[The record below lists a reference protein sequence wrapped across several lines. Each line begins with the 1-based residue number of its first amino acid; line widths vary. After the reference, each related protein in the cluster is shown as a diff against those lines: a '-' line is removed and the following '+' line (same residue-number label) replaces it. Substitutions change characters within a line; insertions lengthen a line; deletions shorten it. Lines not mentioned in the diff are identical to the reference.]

1 MTLTK
6 RGKMEND
13 ELIKLKKAT
22 VSSLQAINVF
32 AYQLD
37 KADRRLNSYII
48 SCINNPE
55 AHNLYELLAIRRFF
69 RLLDMYDF
77 RIGEVKKFVVFYESL
92 KFSGTK
98 GKTRYKLTPI
108 QVFQFANI
116 VGFYK
121 PGTDKR
127 LIREALL
134 FVPRK
139 FSKTTSVASLSIYD
153 LLFGDANAQ
162 TYVAAN
168 SYNQAKVCFD
178 EIRNILKA
186 LDPKLK
192 RFTINREII
201 YNRIK
206 GKTSFA
212 RCLASNPDKLD
223 GLNASMV
230 IVDEYSQA
238 DSASLKN
245 VLTSSMGAR
254 LNPLT
259 VVITTA
265 SDKQTAPFV
274 EMLKMYKA
282 VLRGEIENDSI
293 FAHIFEPDVNDEEG
307 DPATWRKVQPHMG
320 ITVYEDFYTDAY
332 QKALFSAPDALEFR
346 TKLLNI
352 FATDSA
358 KTWIEAKQIEER
370 FKNIRIEEFKTAP
383 PTMVAIDL
391 SVRDDFSSVT
401 YNIYSKS
408 SASFHSVTD
417 YYLPEGTLYNHPN
430 RELYRSWADAG
441 YLHLCKGNIIDYQQI
456 ADDIL
461 RRAKY
466 LKILG
471 IGYDPYKSAEF
482 VNLISAA
489 VGGSDDYIKPVKQTY
504 GVFTSPVESLEIAL
518 YRNKMTFDPNPIT
531 PYCFANAV
539 LDEDRLGN
547 KKPIKRL
554 QNGKIDSTITNLMT
568 FHLYNTLE
576 G

>member
-352 FATDSA
+352 FAQNSDKIWLKA
-358 KTWIEAKQIEER
+358 QEIEALAKDVKLDNLANR
-370 FKNIRIEEFKTAP
+370 P
-383 PTMVAIDL
+383 PCMVAVDL
-391 SVRDDFSSVT
+391 SVCDDFSAVT
-401 YNIYSKS
+401 YTLYSS
-408 SASFHSVTD
+408 ESRSFHSHTD
-417 YYLPEGTLYNHPN
+417 YYFPREALAEHPN
-430 RELYRSWADAG
+430 RELYKSWAEKG
-441 YLHLCKGNIIDYQQI
+441 FLILCDGNVIDYKLI
-456 ADDIL
+456 VSDIL
-461 RRAKY
+461 RRNKS

-482 VNLISAA
+482 VNMLSSSGAKNILF
-489 VGGSDDYIKPVKQTY
+489 PVKQTY
-504 GVFTSPVESLEIAL
+504 GTFTSPVESFELAVKRKL
-518 YRNKMTFDPNPIT
+518 VSFNPNPINW
-531 PYCFANAV
+531 YCFANAV
-539 LDEDRLGN
+539 LDEDRNEN
-547 KKPIKRL
+547 KKPIKKTHNL
-554 QNGKIDSTITNLMT
+554 KIDGVITNLMT
-568 FHLYNTLE
+568 FYLFNNITR
-576 G
+576 

>member
-1 MTLTK
+1 
-6 RGKMEND
+6 MENKD
-13 ELIKLKKAT
+13 LIQLKRDT
-22 VSSLQAINVF
+22 VIYLQSVDVF
-32 AYQLD
+32 SYRLERAD
-37 KADRRLNSYII
+37 KRLNSYILG
-48 SCINNPE
+48 CIGSPD
-55 AHNLYELLAIRRFF
+55 AHNLYELLAIRLFF
-69 RLLDMYDF
+69 RKVDMYDF

-108 QVFQFANI
+108 QVFQFSNI

-121 PGTDKR
+121 PGTNKR
-127 LIREALL
+127 LIRDALL

-186 LDPKLK
+186 LDPKLR

-282 VLRGEIENDSI
+282 ILRGEIENDSI
-293 FAHIFEPDVNDEEG
+293 FAHIFEPDVDDEEG

-320 ITVYEDFYTDAY
+320 ITVYEDFYVDAY

-370 FKNIRIEEFKTAP
+370 FKAIRIEEIKSQP
-383 PTMVAIDL
+383 QTMVAVDL
-391 SVRDDFSSVT
+391 SVKDDFSSVT
-401 YNIYSKS
+401 YNIYSIDGG
-408 SASFHSVTD
+408 SFHSVTD
-417 YYLPEGTLYNHPN
+417 YYLPEGTLFNHPN
-430 RELYRSWADAG
+430 RELYRGWADAG
-441 YLHLCKGNIIDYQQI
+441 YLQLCKGDIIDFQQI
-456 ADDIL
+456 ADDVLKRAGYLQIL
-461 RRAKY
+461 C
-466 LKILG
+466 

-482 VNLISAA
+482 VNLLSAA
-489 VGGSDDYIKPVKQTY
+489 IGNADDYIKPVKQTY
-504 GVFTSPVESLEIAL
+504 GVFTSPVESFEIAL
-518 YRNKMTFDPNPIT
+518 YRNKITFDPNPIT
-531 PYCFANAV
+531 PYCFGNAV

-568 FHLYNTLE
+568 FHLFNTLE
-576 G
+576 N

>member
-1 MTLTK
+1 MLW
-6 RGKMEND
+6 RRLANMED
-13 ELIKLKKAT
+13 KELIALKAKT
-22 VSSLQAINVF
+22 VSQLQCVDVYAF
-32 AYQLD
+32 GLD
-37 KADRRLNSYII
+37 KADKRLNSYII
-48 SCINNPE
+48 GCISNPD
-55 AHNLYELLAIRRFF
+55 AHNLYELLSIRRFF
-69 RLLDMYDF
+69 YLFKRYDF
-77 RIGEVKKFVVFYESL
+77 RNGEVRKFVVFYESL

-116 VGFYK
+116 VAFYK
-121 PGTDKR
+121 PGTNRR

-168 SYNQAKVCFD
+168 SYNQAKICFD
-178 EIRNILKA
+178 EIRNILKS
-186 LDPKLK
+186 LDPKLR
-192 RFTINREII
+192 RFTINREVI

-245 VLTSSMGAR
+245 VLTTSMGAR

-265 SDKQTAPFV
+265 SDKQEAPFV
-274 EMLKMYKA
+274 DMLQMYKA
-282 VLRGEIENDSI
+282 ILRGDIENDSI
-293 FAHIFEPDVNDEEG
+293 FAHIFEPDVGDEEG

-320 ITVYEDFYTDAY
+320 VTVYEDFYVDAY

-346 TKLLNI
+346 TKMLNI
-352 FATDSA
+352 FAVDAA
-358 KTWIEAKQIEER
+358 KVWLEAKQIREQFKKIDVER
-370 FKNIRIEEFKTAP
+370 IGSYP
-383 PTMVAIDL
+383 PTMAAVDL

-401 YNIYSKS
+401 YNIYSKENG
-408 SASFHSVTD
+408 SFHSITD

-430 RELYRSWADAG
+430 RELYRGWADAG
-441 YLHLCKGNIIDYQQI
+441 HLKLCEGDIIDYQQI
-456 ADDIL
+456 ADDVFK
-461 RRAKY
+461 RAKY
-466 LKILG
+466 LNILCV
-471 IGYDPYKSAEF
+471 GYDPYRSSEF
-482 VNLISAA
+482 VNLLTASA
-489 VGGSDDYIKPVKQTY
+489 GTSDYIKPVKQTY
-504 GVFTSPVESLEIAL
+504 GTFTSPVESFEIAL
-518 YRNKMTFDPNPIT
+518 YRKKITFDPNPIT
-531 PYCFANAV
+531 PYCFGNAV
-539 LDEDRLGN
+539 MDEDRLGN
-547 KKPIKRL
+547 KKPIKRT
-554 QNGKIDSTITNLMT
+554 QNEKIDSAITNLMT
-568 FHLYNTLE
+568 FYLFNTLE
-576 G
+576 N

>member
-1 MTLTK
+1 
-6 RGKMEND
+6 MEND
-13 ELIKLKKAT
+13 DLIKLKSDTVAHLKA
-22 VSSLQAINVF
+22 VDVLS
-32 AYQLD
+32 YRLD
-37 KADRRLNSYII
+37 IADIRLNLYINGCI
-48 SCINNPE
+48 SNPD

-69 RLLDMYDF
+69 HLLDTYDF
-77 RIGEVKKFVVFYESL
+77 RSGKVRKFVVFYESL

-121 PGTDKR
+121 PGTNKR

-139 FSKTTSVASLSIYD
+139 FSKTTSVASLAIYD

-186 LDPKLK
+186 LDPKLR

-320 ITVYEDFYTDAY
+320 VTVYEDFYVDAY

-352 FATDSA
+352 FATDAA
-358 KTWIEAKQIEER
+358 KTWIEAKQIEEH
-370 FKNIRIEEFKTAP
+370 FKSVKIENIKTPP
-383 PTMVAIDL
+383 PTMVAVDL

-401 YNIYSKS
+401 YNLYSKES
-408 SASFHSVTD
+408 GSFHSVTD
-417 YYLPEGTLYNHPN
+417 YYLPEGTLFNHPN
-430 RELYRSWADAG
+430 RELYRGWADAG
-441 YLHLCKGNIIDYQQI
+441 YLHLCEGDIIDYQQI

-461 RRAKY
+461 RRAGY
-466 LKILG
+466 LQILG

-482 VNLISAA
+482 VNLLASAI
-489 VGGSDDYIKPVKQTY
+489 GSSDDYIKPVKQTY
-504 GVFTSPVESLEIAL
+504 GTFTSPVESFEIAL
-518 YRNKMTFDPNPIT
+518 YRDKITFDPNPIT
-531 PYCFANAV
+531 PYCFSNAV

-568 FHLYNTLE
+568 FHLFNNLE
-576 G
+576 N

>member
-1 MTLTK
+1 
-6 RGKMEND
+6 MENK
-13 ELIKLKKAT
+13 EPIALKKAT
-22 VSSLQAINVF
+22 VASLQSVDVF
-32 AYQLD
+32 VYQLD
-37 KADRRLNSYII
+37 KADKRLNSYII
-48 SCINNPE
+48 GCISNPD

-69 RLLDMYDF
+69 RLLGLYDF

-186 LDPKLK
+186 LDPKLR

-282 VLRGEIENDSI
+282 ILRGEIENDFI
-293 FAHIFEPDVNDEEG
+293 FAHIFEPDVDDEEG

-320 ITVYEDFYTDAY
+320 ITVYEDFYVDAY
-332 QKALFSAPDALEFR
+332 RKALFSAPDALEFR

-352 FATDSA
+352 FATDAA

-370 FKNIRIEEFKTAP
+370 FKSIKIENLKTPP
-383 PTMVAIDL
+383 PTMVAVDL

-401 YNIYSKS
+401 YNIYSKNS
-408 SASFHSVTD
+408 GSFHSVTD
-417 YYLPEGTLYNHPN
+417 YYLPEGTLFNHPN
-430 RELYRSWADAG
+430 RELYRGWADAG
-441 YLHLCKGNIIDYQQI
+441 YLHLCEGDIIDYQQI

-461 RRAKY
+461 KRAGY
-466 LKILG
+466 LQILG

-482 VNLISAA
+482 VNLLSSAI
-489 VGGSDDYIKPVKQTY
+489 GSSNDYIKPVKQTY
-504 GVFTSPVESLEIAL
+504 GVFTSPVESFEIAL
-518 YRNKMTFDPNPIT
+518 YRNKITFDPNPIT
-531 PYCFANAV
+531 AYCFGNAV

-568 FHLYNTLE
+568 FHLFNTLE
-576 G
+576 N

>member
-1 MTLTK
+1 
-6 RGKMEND
+6 MESKD
-13 ELIKLKKAT
+13 LVQLKLDT
-22 VSSLQAINVF
+22 VALLQTVDVYSF
-32 AYQLD
+32 RLD
-37 KADRRLNSYII
+37 RADKRLNSYII
-48 SCINNPE
+48 GCISNPD

-69 RLLDMYDF
+69 YLLGKYDF
-77 RIGEVKKFVVFYESL
+77 RIGEVRKFVVFYEKL

-121 PGTDKR
+121 PGTNKR

-178 EIRNILKA
+178 EIRNILKS
-186 LDPKLK
+186 LDPKLR

-282 VLRGEIENDSI
+282 ILRGEIENDSI
-293 FAHIFEPDVNDEEG
+293 FAHIFEPDVDDEEG

-352 FATDSA
+352 FAVDAT

-370 FKNIRIEEFKTAP
+370 FKAIKIENIRSHP
-383 PTMVAIDL
+383 PTMVAVDL

-401 YNIYSKS
+401 YNIYSADS
-408 SASFHSVTD
+408 GSFHSVTD
-417 YYLPEGTLYNHPN
+417 YYLPEGTLFDHPN
-430 RELYRSWADAG
+430 RELYRGWADAG
-441 YLHLCKGNIIDYQQI
+441 YLHLCEGEIIDYEQI
-456 ADDIL
+456 ANDIL
-461 RRAKY
+461 KRAEY
-466 LKILG
+466 LKILD

-482 VNLISAA
+482 VNYLSAA
-489 VGGSDDYIKPVKQTY
+489 IGSDEHIKPVKQTY
-504 GVFTSPVESLEIAL
+504 GVFTSPVESFEIAL
-518 YRNKMTFDPNPIT
+518 YRNKITFDPNPIT
-531 PYCFANAV
+531 PYCFGNAV
-539 LDEDRLGN
+539 LDEDRLCN

-554 QNGKIDSTITNLMT
+554 HNCKIDSTITNLMT
-568 FHLYNTLE
+568 FHLFNNLST
-576 G
+576 

>member
-1 MTLTK
+1 
-6 RGKMEND
+6 MEND
-13 ELIKLKKAT
+13 DLIKLKSDTVAHLKA
-22 VSSLQAINVF
+22 VDVLS
-32 AYQLD
+32 YRLD
-37 KADRRLNSYII
+37 IADIRLNLYINGCI
-48 SCINNPE
+48 SNPD

-69 RLLDMYDF
+69 HLLDTYDF
-77 RIGEVKKFVVFYESL
+77 RSGKVRKFVVFYESL

-121 PGTDKR
+121 PGTNKR

-139 FSKTTSVASLSIYD
+139 FSKTTSVASLAIYD

-186 LDPKLK
+186 LDPKLR

-320 ITVYEDFYTDAY
+320 ITVYEDFYVDAY

-352 FATDSA
+352 FATDAA
-358 KTWIEAKQIEER
+358 KTWIDAKQIEER
-370 FKNIRIEEFKTAP
+370 FKSIKIENIKTPP

-401 YNIYSKS
+401 YNLYSKES
-408 SASFHSVTD
+408 GSFHSVTD
-417 YYLPEGTLYNHPN
+417 YYLPEGTLFNHPN
-430 RELYRSWADAG
+430 RELYRGWADAG
-441 YLHLCKGNIIDYQQI
+441 YLHLCEGSIINYQQI

-461 RRAKY
+461 RRAGY
-466 LKILG
+466 LQILG

-482 VNLISAA
+482 VNILSSAI
-489 VGGSDDYIKPVKQTY
+489 GSSDDYIKPIKQTY
-504 GVFTSPVESLEIAL
+504 GTFTSPVESFEIAL

-531 PYCFANAV
+531 PYCFSNAV

-568 FHLYNTLE
+568 FHLFNNLE
-576 G
+576 N

>member
-1 MTLTK
+1 
-6 RGKMEND
+6 MENKD
-13 ELIKLKKAT
+13 LIRLKVDTIAH
-22 VSSLQAINVF
+22 LQAVDVLS
-32 AYQLD
+32 YQLGR
-37 KADRRLNSYII
+37 ADNRLNSYII
-48 SCINNPE
+48 GCISNPD

-69 RLLDMYDF
+69 RLLSIYDF
-77 RIGEVKKFVVFYESL
+77 RVGEVKKFIVFYEKL

-116 VGFYK
+116 VAFYK
-121 PGTDKR
+121 PGTNKR

-178 EIRNILKA
+178 EIRNILKS
-186 LDPKLK
+186 LDPKLR

-282 VLRGEIENDSI
+282 ILRGEIENDSI
-293 FAHIFEPDVNDEEG
+293 FAHIFEPDVEDAED

-320 ITVYEDFYTDAY
+320 ITVYEDFYVDAY

-352 FATDSA
+352 FAVDAT
-358 KTWIEAKQIEER
+358 KTWIEAKQIEEL
-370 FKNIRIEEFKTAP
+370 FKAVKIETIKSHP
-383 PTMVAIDL
+383 PAMVAVDL

-401 YNIYSKS
+401 YNLYAKDSG
-408 SASFHSVTD
+408 SFHSVTD
-417 YYLPEGTLYNHPN
+417 YYLPEGTLFNHPN
-430 RELYRSWADAG
+430 RELYRGWADAG
-441 YLHLCKGNIIDYQQI
+441 YLQLCEGDIIDYQQI
-456 ADDIL
+456 TDDIF
-461 RRAKY
+461 RRAGY
-466 LKILG
+466 LQILG

-482 VNLISAA
+482 VNLLSAA
-489 VGGSDDYIKPVKQTY
+489 AGGDYVTPIKQTY
-504 GVFTSPVESLEIAL
+504 GTFTSPVESFELAL
-518 YRNKMTFDPNPIT
+518 YRKKITFDPNPIT
-531 PYCFANAV
+531 PYCFSNAV
-539 LDEDRLGN
+539 IDEDRLGN

-554 QNGKIDSTITNLMT
+554 HNLKIDSTITNLMT
-568 FHLYNTLE
+568 FHLYNNYKA
-576 G
+576 

>member
-1 MTLTK
+1 
-6 RGKMEND
+6 MENKD
-13 ELIKLKKAT
+13 LIQLKRDT
-22 VSSLQAINVF
+22 VIYLQSVDVF
-32 AYQLD
+32 SYRLERAD
-37 KADRRLNSYII
+37 KRLNSYILD
-48 SCINNPE
+48 CIGSPD
-55 AHNLYELLAIRRFF
+55 AHNLYELLAIRLFF
-69 RLLDMYDF
+69 RKVDMYDF

-108 QVFQFANI
+108 QVFQFSNI

-121 PGTDKR
+121 PGTNKR
-127 LIREALL
+127 LIRDALL

-186 LDPKLK
+186 LDPKLR

-282 VLRGEIENDSI
+282 ILRGEIENDSI
-293 FAHIFEPDVNDEEG
+293 FAHIFEPDVDDEEG

-320 ITVYEDFYTDAY
+320 ITVYEDFYVDAY

-370 FKNIRIEEFKTAP
+370 FKAIRIEEIKSYPQT
-383 PTMVAIDL
+383 TVAVDL
-391 SVRDDFSSVT
+391 SIKDDFSAVT
-401 YNIYSKS
+401 YNIYSKES
-408 SASFHSVTD
+408 GSFHSKTD
-417 YYLPEGTLYNHPN
+417 YYLPEGTLFNHPN
-430 RELYRSWADAG
+430 RELYRGWADAG
-441 YLHLCKGNIIDYQQI
+441 YLQLCKGDIIDFQQI
-456 ADDIL
+456 ADDVLKRAGYLQIL
-461 RRAKY
+461 C
-466 LKILG
+466 

-482 VNLISAA
+482 VNLLSAA
-489 VGGSDDYIKPVKQTY
+489 IGNADDYIKPVKQTY
-504 GVFTSPVESLEIAL
+504 GVFTSPVESFEIAL
-518 YRNKMTFDPNPIT
+518 YRNKITFDPNPIT
-531 PYCFANAV
+531 PYCFGNAV

-568 FHLYNTLE
+568 FHLFNTLE
-576 G
+576 N